1 MTDILTRLLTLYIWV
16 GVAALLMLLYRIAHF
31 YQVTTGLRSRYRFF
45 LAPVFLF
52 LAGMLRY
59 LTTNVRVAGDIV
71 GDLLFF
77 LGGISLSLIG
87 YFLLKLMTGGR

>member
-45 LAPVFLF
+45 LVPVFMF
-52 LAGMLRY
+52 SAGMLRY
-59 LTTNVRVAGDIV
+59 LTTNIKVAGDIL